1 MHDLVIIGAG
11 PAGITASIYAA
22 RKKMDFVVL
31 SKDVGGQT
39 AWSADIENYLGFQFI
54 TGVELTQKFREH
66 LEQFD
71 VALKEGETATLV
83 EKRGD
88 RMAVETDRTAY
99 EARTVIVASGRVPR
113 KLGIDGEEE
122 FRNRGVTYC
131 ATCDGPIFTG
141 KPVAI
146 IGGGNSALD
155 ATLQMMNIASEVHL
169 FQHGERLSAD
179 PVMIEKAEA
188 ADKVTI
194 HTQSEI
200 RKIRGD
206 TFVNGIDALIAG
218 KPEDFHVEGIF
229 IEIGSIPSSDFVKGV
244 EKNPTGEIVVNCLA
258 QTSVPGLFAAG
269 DVSNVYAKQIIV
281 ACGEGAKAAIAAF
294 EHLNTTK

>member
-1 MHDLVIIGAG
+1 MHDLLIIGAG
-11 PAGITASIYAA
+11 PAGITAGVYAA
-22 RKKMDFVVL
+22 RKKMDVVVL

-66 LEQFD
+66 LGQFD
-71 VALKEGETATLV
+71 VTLKEGETATLA
-83 EKRGD
+83 ERRGGGF
-88 RMAVETDRTAY
+88 AVETDRAAY

-113 KLGIDGEEE
+113 KLGAEGEEE

-131 ATCDGPIFTG
+131 ATCDGPIFAG

-155 ATLQMMNIASEVHL
+155 ATLQMMNIAAEVHL
-169 FQHGERLSAD
+169 FHRGDRLSAD

-206 TFVNGIDALIAG
+206 TFVDGIDVLIAG
-218 KPEDFHVEGIF
+218 KPKSFPVEGIF
-229 IEIGSIPSSDFVKGV
+229 IEIGSIPSSDFVRGV
-244 EKNPTGEIVVNCLA
+244 EKNKAGEIVVNCLT

-269 DVSNVYAKQIIV
+269 DVTNVYAKQIIV

-294 EHLNTTK
+294 EHLNTTR

>member
-11 PAGITASIYAA
+11 PAGITASVYAA

-66 LEQFD
+66 LELFD

-88 RMAVETDRTAY
+88 RMAVETDRAAY
-99 EARTVIVASGRVPR
+99 EARTVIVASGRVPQ
-113 KLGIDGEEE
+113 KLGVEGEEE

-131 ATCDGPIFTG
+131 ATCDGPVFTG

-155 ATLQMMNIASEVHL
+155 ATLQMMNIAGEVHL
-169 FQHGERLSAD
+169 FQRGEHLSAD

-200 RKIRGD
+200 LKIRGD
-206 TFVNGIDALIAG
+206 TFVNGIDALVAG
-218 KPEDFHVEGIF
+218 KPRSFHVEGIF

-244 EKNPTGEIVVNCLA
+244 EKNQTGEILVNCLA
-258 QTSVPGLFAAG
+258 RTSVPGLFAAG
-269 DVSNVYAKQIIV
+269 DVTNVYAKQIIV